1 MPNVLT
7 KQQRLKPAVLA
18 AITAAIEAY
27 GTAEEKE
34 YRVHTIQKSGQI
46 SLWKIAGLLE
56 SMSVRDFNRDLL

>member
-7 KQQRLKPAVLA
+7 KQQQVKPAVLA

-27 GTAEEKE
+27 STAEKKD
-34 YRVHTIQKSGQI
+34 YRIHTIQRSESI